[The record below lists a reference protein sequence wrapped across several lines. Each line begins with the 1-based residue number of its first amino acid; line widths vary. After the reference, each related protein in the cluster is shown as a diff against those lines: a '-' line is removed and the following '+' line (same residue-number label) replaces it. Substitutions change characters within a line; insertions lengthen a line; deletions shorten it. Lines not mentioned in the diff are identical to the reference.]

1 MTHGEAGEIAEA
13 EVRSLFDRMCE
24 AWTSGD
30 ADAYGELFTED
41 SDYVSFD
48 GTRATG
54 RAPMVESH
62 DRLFRGVL
70 AGTALVGKVESVR
83 FLSDDVALVH
93 GTGSVLV
100 AWRSTLPK
108 RRLTRN
114 TIVCVRTPVGWR
126 IAAIHNGRVR
136 PLTIPSP
143 DSVPARMARTL
154 VRLARAL
161 GLGRAAGVRA

>member
-1 MTHGEAGEIAEA
+1 LKETSMNRDEA
-13 EVRSLFDRMCE
+13 EVRDLFQRMCA
-24 AWTSGD
+24 AWTAGD
-30 ADAYGELFTED
+30 AHAYGELFTED

-48 GTRATG
+48 GTRAEG

-62 DRLFRGVL
+62 DHLFRGVL
-70 AGTALVGKVESVR
+70 VGSALVGEVESVR

-93 GTGSVLV
+93 STGSVLA
-100 AWRSTLPK
+100 AWRSSIPK

-136 PLTIPSP
+136 PMSVPSA
-143 DSVPARMARTL
+143 DSLPARMT
-154 VRLARAL
+154 RAL
-161 GLGRAAGVRA
+161 VHLSAKFGQGRAGVTA